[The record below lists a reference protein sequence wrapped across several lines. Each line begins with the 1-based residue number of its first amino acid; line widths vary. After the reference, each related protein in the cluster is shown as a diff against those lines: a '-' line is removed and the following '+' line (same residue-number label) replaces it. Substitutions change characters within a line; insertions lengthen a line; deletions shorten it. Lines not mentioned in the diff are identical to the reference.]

1 MLFEFKYA
9 TICTK
14 MQKIKLW
21 VKYAKSISMLKI
33 FHKNF
38 GLHISGYPVIFG
50 CTLVSLV

>member
-1 MLFEFKYA
+1 MLVGFKYA

-38 GLHISGYPVIFG
+38 GFVDIFDSTING
-50 CTLVSLV
+50 LNM